1 MKFGIIAGS
10 GSLPVILTQQVK
22 KAGRQVVV
30 ISITKDA
37 DESLKDI
44 ASEFHQI
51 SVGQVKKV
59 INTLIDAN
67 VKEVAIIGKISKNII
82 FNPLRFDTKAIKILS
97 KIKDKSDSSL
107 FSAIAEE
114 IESSGIKLIDQ
125 RLYLSNLLPEKGVLT
140 NTKPSKSQLND
151 IEYGMNLARKSAD
164 LGIGQTVIVKD
175 GVVIA
180 VEAIEGTDSAIK
192 RAGSLCDDGIVVTKS
207 ARQNHDFRFDVP
219 TVGPKTIDALIEA
232 KASVLAIEYQ
242 KAFLI
247 EPELTIKKADE
258 AKIAIVVV

>member
-1 MKFGIIAGS
+1 MKFGVIAGS
-10 GSLPVILTQQVK
+10 GSLPIIMTEQVK
-22 KAGRQVVV
+22 KSGRQVVV
-30 ISITKDA
+30 ISITNDA

-51 SVGQVKKV
+51 GVGQVKKI
-59 INTLIDAN
+59 INTLLNADVNEIS
-67 VKEVAIIGKISKNII
+67 IIGKISKNVL
-82 FNPLRFDTKAIKILS
+82 FNPYRFDTKAIKILS

-107 FSAIAEE
+107 FSAIADE

-125 RLYLSNLLPEKGVLT
+125 RLYLSNLLPKKGILT
-140 NTKPSKSQLND
+140 TIKPSKAQLED
-151 IEYGMNLARKSAD
+151 VEYGMDLARKSAE
-164 LGIGQTVIVKD
+164 LGIGQTVIVKN
-175 GVVIA
+175 GIVIA

-192 RAGSLCDDGIVVTKS
+192 RAGSLCNGGMVVAKS
-207 ARQNHDFRFDVP
+207 ARQNQDFRFDVP

-232 KASVLAIEYQ
+232 NASVLAIEYQ

-247 EPELTIKKADE
+247 EPELTIQKAND